1 MTMKYKQ
8 PNDGLTKR
16 FELRLKPSEFEVL
29 KAIANK
35 YCMTMSEYVRVLIR
49 RVK

>member
-1 MTMKYKQ
+1 MKYKQ

-16 FELRLKPSEFEVL
+16 FELRLKPAEFEAL

-35 YCMTMSEYVRVLIR
+35 YCMTMSEYVRVMIR
-49 RVK
+49 RAK